1 MNSDVRSLPGSARGA
16 WLKPLSAILAL
27 RPQIGVESLILCF
40 SLYFTACHNA
50 AFWRAAVEH
59 PLDDWRWALSL
70 AMLATAANALLL
82 GLLVWRWSAR
92 PLLTVVVLASALAA
106 YFMGRYG
113 VHIDADMVRN
123 VLHTDAA
130 ESRELLSWH
139 LLVPL
144 VTALPPLVVL
154 WRVRLRQRS
163 PQRALAVRLGFL
175 LAVAL
180 VGAAGALASA
190 QDLSA
195 MVRNHREIRYL
206 VTPANFIVSLAKVAS
221 EAPPGTRRTL
231 APIGEDAH
239 QLPAATG
246 RKPRLLVLVV
256 GETARAQNW
265 GLDGYARQTTP
276 ELARLDVLNYP
287 RVRACGSSTEVS
299 LPCMFSPQGRR
310 HYDERAIRSQQ
321 SLLHVLARAGVS
333 VAWRDNQSG
342 CKGVCDGLPIER
354 LESAADPAFCG
365 DNRCLDGIL
374 LRDPAQWI
382 GDGHGDRIVVLHML
396 GNHGPNY
403 FERYP
408 PAFERYTPVCRTGD
422 LGDCSRQ
429 QIVNAYDNALLYTD
443 HVLGSTIRLL
453 QAQTRYDAAL
463 LYVSDH
469 GESLGEKGLYLH
481 GMPYAFAPA
490 EQLDVPMALW
500 LSPGLASNARI
511 DRACM
516 ARGSS
521 AAIDH
526 DHLFHSVLGLFDVR
540 TALRDDALDLFAA
553 CRPAAAG
560 A

>member
-1 MNSDVRSLPGSARGA
+1 M
-16 WLKPLSAILAL
+16 
-27 RPQIGVESLILCF
+27 
-40 SLYFTACHNA
+40 
-50 AFWRAAVEH
+50 
-59 PLDDWRWALSL
+59 
-70 AMLATAANALLL
+70 
-82 GLLVWRWSAR
+82 
-92 PLLTVVVLASALAA
+92 
-106 YFMGRYG
+106 
-113 VHIDADMVRN
+113 
-123 VLHTDAA
+123 
-130 ESRELLSWH
+130 
-139 LLVPL
+139 
-144 VTALPPLVVL
+144 
-154 WRVRLRQRS
+154 
-163 PQRALAVRLGFL
+163 
-175 LAVAL
+175 
-180 VGAAGALASA
+180 
-190 QDLSA
+190 
-195 MVRNHREIRYL
+195 
-206 VTPANFIVSLAKVAS
+206 
-221 EAPPGTRRTL
+221 
-231 APIGEDAH
+231 
-239 QLPAATG
+239 PAATG

-321 SLLHVLARAGVS
+321 SL
-333 VAWRDNQSG
+333 
-342 CKGVCDGLPIER
+342 
-354 LESAADPAFCG
+354 
-365 DNRCLDGIL
+365 
-374 LRDPAQWI
+374 
-382 GDGHGDRIVVLHML
+382 LHML

-540 TALRDDALDLFAA
+540 TTLRDDALDLFAA